1 MSGVKQY
8 TKADVFNR
16 TAAIYVLAS
25 DYDRDTQALSEDRD
39 SHQRV
44 CIAAIE
50 DRDRQSVITGEYIA
64 MNQALRG
71 ELDTLRTANQRLEG
85 EVARY
90 KRLYELELS
99 RAQAAE
105 SELSRYQIDAALAGK
120 GGE

>member
-1 MSGVKQY
+1 MSDLICRKTMMRCPTPGTCSPHGGCQ
-8 TKADVFNR
+8 
-16 TAAIYVLAS
+16 S
-25 DYDRDTQALSEDRD
+25 QHDRD
-39 SHQRV
+39 SSELRRL
-44 CIAAIE
+44 CAE
-50 DRDRQSVITGEYIA
+50 RDQ
-64 MNQALRG
+64 
-71 ELDTLRTANQRLEG
+71 LRTANQRLEG

>member
-1 MSGVKQY
+1 MMTGMQGEGLNPRTYS
-8 TKADVFNR
+8 KA
-16 TAAIYVLAS
+16 
-25 DYDRDTQALSEDRD
+25 
-39 SHQRV
+39 
-44 CIAAIE
+44 
-50 DRDRQSVITGEYIA
+50 EY
-64 MNQALRG
+64 
-71 ELDTLRTANQRLEG
+71 DTLRTANQRLEG